1 MKENKIVPV
10 TTESLKEELSQFSKE
25 TLIDMVDMW
34 IQNYWVCQSYW
45 VTYVERDFGYDA
57 ATRLDGEVF
66 KKSIK
71 IQARRLKALLGL
83 GDDMEALVFALK
95 HTTPQWVPAGF
106 RWEFTEISDE
116 KVCFTVRECPM
127 GTFRKS
133 KNLEV
138 YPCKIISPPLYNEL
152 AKAINPRMKAVC
164 VHAHPDPAKEDVMC
178 QWEFTYEKE
187 EAGED
192 G

>member
-10 TTESLKEELSQFSKE
+10 TTESLKEELNQFSKE

-66 KKSIK
+66 KKSIE

-83 GDDMEALVFALK
+83 KGQVLVIGL
-95 HTTPQWVPAGF
+95 VELL
-106 RWEFTEISDE
+106 RNEEFLN
-116 KVCFTVRECPM
+116 RY
-127 GTFRKS
+127 R
-133 KNLEV
+133 L
-138 YPCKIISPPLYNEL
+138 
-152 AKAINPRMKAVC
+152 R
-164 VHAHPDPAKEDVMC
+164 
-178 QWEFTYEKE
+178 
-187 EAGED
+187 
-192 G
+192 